1 MLSVAGDRKPADLDV
16 VVGTLPRQD
25 SNLRPVDTEHAR
37 PRAREQKTKR
47 LASRKSRRRS
57 RNAPESHPADRTQT
71 VPTEKERDG

>member
-25 SNLRPVDTEHAR
+25 SNLRPVDKERAR
-37 PRAREQKTKR
+37 PRAT
-47 LASRKSRRRS
+47 
-57 RNAPESHPADRTQT
+57 HT